1 MKKHQPSKTSPPR
14 GSKGP
19 EATKCRQV
27 AALPWRRDAKGKL
40 VVLLVT
46 SRTNHKW
53 MLPKGWP
60 MPGKSDPE
68 TASIEAHEEAGVSGE
83 VAGVAIGSYHYRK
96 IFDEVRSSPA
106 QAVVYALA
114 VTAELDDWRE
124 RDQRRKKWVR
134 PHKAATMVFE
144 RDLARLLSDIA
155 ERRVLLA

>member
-1 MKKHQPSKTSPPR
+1 MKKHQPSKTPPPR

-27 AALPWRRDAKGKL
+27 AALPWRRDAKGRL

-83 VAGVAIGSYHYRK
+83 VAGAASARIT
-96 IFDEVRSSPA
+96 IARSSTRFVHLLLRPSSMLS
-106 QAVVYALA
+106 QSPPNWTIGEN
-114 VTAELDDWRE
+114 VTNDERNGSAPTRPRRWYSNETWLDCSR
-124 RDQRRKKWVR
+124 
-134 PHKAATMVFE
+134 T
-144 RDLARLLSDIA
+144 
-155 ERRVLLA
+155 